1 MGKNKGNNAAEAK
14 SAAVAAAMKT
24 RSPWLSAKTKKKL
37 VKWSLLLVGPVALAA
52 AVAFLGAPPPELDQQ
67 QANPA
72 AAAAA
77 QNQHNAAAA
86 DAPFSDEAPPMDEW
100 ENPNDCKA
108 WAGGGECKNNPEF
121 MLKNCAG
128 SCAALDFARQKYNR
142 RCPKPS
148 NYTEA
153 LPAGKMASIFSRIM
167 EDFKEL
173 EPEEISSDPP
183 VILFHKFLRD
193 SEAEA
198 FVKHGRGRY
207 EKSLGVGMKA
217 DGTMGDVAT
226 EIRTSSHGWCQ
237 HPACLNDPEV
247 QRVTGRVADI
257 TQTPPENAEYAQ
269 LVYYNG
275 DGQQFYRRHSDYI
288 EGDEHKL
295 PGVRIFTLFAYLN
308 DVPEGGGTTFTDLPT
323 GPVTFQPEKGKAVLW
338 PSVLADSP
346 HAKDDRTHH
355 EALPVTKG
363 EKFGANFWIHQYDFK
378 GPHSKGCTV

>member
-1 MGKNKGNNAAEAK
+1 
-14 SAAVAAAMKT
+14 
-24 RSPWLSAKTKKKL
+24 
-37 VKWSLLLVGPVALAA
+37 
-52 AVAFLGAPPPELDQQ
+52 
-67 QANPA
+67 
-72 AAAAA
+72 
-77 QNQHNAAAA
+77 
-86 DAPFSDEAPPMDEW
+86 MDEW

-198 FVKHGRGRY
+198 FVKHGKGRY

-247 QRVTGRVADI
+247 QRVVDRVADI

-295 PGVRIFTLFAYLN
+295 PGVRI
-308 DVPEGGGTTFTDLPT
+308 
-323 GPVTFQPEKGKAVLW
+323 
-338 PSVLADSP
+338 
-346 HAKDDRTHH
+346 
-355 EALPVTKG
+355 AL
-363 EKFGANFWIHQYDFK
+363 Q
-378 GPHSKGCTV
+378 